1 MKNLFVLIPL
11 TCLLLCF
18 QACNN
23 DNTLSVSSNPVDTST
38 FIFPFDIGNYWDYSS
53 VSTVSDIRPD
63 SIAYLFTG
71 YPRHGTGKLSII
83 KDTVLNIDTVRKFLN
98 VYNQDSSTYIS
109 SIYYIQND
117 TALLQYAYSLTSSSD
132 IFPDNRRR
140 LFFFFNGTK
149 FSTLEELLVKA
160 EYNVCSELKD
170 TLIYETPMPASLRY
184 PVISSINWKYRDFQ
198 TNTINKKY
206 IGFENISIGFL
217 NLSCIKTQIYW
228 EPVNFFESFDYYS
241 KHGKLKHTL
250 YANDV
255 IVTNE
260 LGLPLGTIDI
270 AEYTNVTSYH
280 VNEIMPY

>member
-23 DNTLSVSSNPVDTST
+23 DNNVSGSSNPVDTSS

-53 VSTVSDIRPD
+53 VSNVSDIRPD

-71 YPRHGTGKLSII
+71 YPRLGSGKLSIL
-83 KDTVLNIDTVRKFLN
+83 KDTILNGTAVRKFIN
-98 VYNQDSSTYIS
+98 VFNQDSSTYVS
-109 SIYYIQND
+109 SVYYIQND

-132 IFPDNRRR
+132 IFPDKSRR
-140 LFFFFNGTK
+140 LFYNFNGTK
-149 FSTLEELLVKA
+149 FSSLEELIVKA
-160 EYNVCSELKD
+160 EYNISSELRD
-170 TLIYETPMPASLRY
+170 TIIFENPMPASLRY
-184 PVISSINWKYRDFQ
+184 PVVSSFNWKYRDFQ

-206 IGFENISIGFL
+206 ISFENISIGFL
-217 NLSCIKTQIYW
+217 SLSCIKTQLYW

-241 KHGKLKHTL
+241 RYGKLKHSL

-260 LGLPLGTIDI
+260 FGIQLGTIDI

-280 VNEIMPY
+280 IAEILAH